1 MIPHTSLP
9 LESLGWQEELSRAIR
24 DPRELFR
31 LLELNPAYL
40 SKAIEAHG
48 DFKLMVPRPYL
59 ARMTRGDINDPL
71 LAQVLPTAAEL
82 VTTPGYSLDPLG
94 ESEANPAPG
103 LIHKYHG
110 RVLLIAS
117 PACAIHCRY
126 CFRRHFPY
134 ELNQPGRRQWSQA
147 LDYIDQDLSIR
158 EVILSG
164 GDPLAAND
172 QLLSWLVKEIAA
184 IPHVRRLRVHTRFP
198 VVIPQRINQSC
209 LGWLSATRLKVV
221 FVLHVNHPQELDDD
235 IARSVSKLRAANVD
249 VLNQSV
255 ILRGVNDCAETLAD
269 LSEKLH
275 QTGVLPYYLHQLDA
289 VQGAAHFSMSKN
301 QLKLLQTELLGRL
314 PGYLVP
320 KFVREEA
327 GADSKQL
334 L

>member
-1 MIPHTSLP
+1 MIPHTTLS
-9 LESLGWQEELSRAIR
+9 LESLGWQEELSRAVR

-31 LLELNPAYL
+31 LLELNPQYL
-40 SKAIEAHG
+40 SETIEAHG
-48 DFKLMVPRPYL
+48 DFKLMVPHPYL
-59 ARMTRGDINDPL
+59 ARMTKGDINDPL
-71 LAQVLPTAAEL
+71 LAQVLPAGAEL
-82 VTTPGYSLDPLG
+82 ATVPGYNRDPLG
-94 ESEANPAPG
+94 ESEANPVQG

-117 PACAIHCRY
+117 PACAVHCRY

-134 ELNQPGRRQWSQA
+134 QLNQPGRKQWSQA
-147 LDYIDQDLSIR
+147 LDYIAKDPSIR

-172 QLLSWLVKEIAA
+172 QHLHWLVSEIAT

-198 VVIPQRINQSC
+198 VVIPQRIDQAC
-209 LGWLSATRLKVV
+209 LRWLSATHLKVV
-221 FVLHVNHPQELDDD
+221 VVLHVNHPRELDAEVAGAA
-235 IARSVSKLRAANVD
+235 ARMRHAGIDL
-249 VLNQSV
+249 LNQSV
-255 ILRGVNDCAETLAD
+255 LLRGINDCAQTLAD

-275 QTGVLPYYLHQLDA
+275 RAGILPYYLHQLDT
-289 VQGAAHFSMSKN
+289 VQGAAHFAVTGRR
-301 QLKLLQTELLGRL
+301 LKQLQTQLMERL

-327 GADSKQL
+327 GASSKQL

>member
-31 LLELNPAYL
+31 LLELNPEYL

-59 ARMTRGDINDPL
+59 AKMTRGNINDPL

-82 VTTPGYSLDPLG
+82 VTTPGYSQDPLG
-94 ESEANPAPG
+94 ESETNPAPG

-117 PACAIHCRY
+117 PACAVHCRY

-147 LDYIDQDLSIR
+147 LKYIAEDVSIR

-184 IPHVRRLRVHTRFP
+184 ISHVRRLRVHTRFP

-209 LGWLSATRLKVV
+209 IDWLSATRLKVV

-235 IARSVSKLRAANVD
+235 IARSVSKLRTANVD

-255 ILRGVNDCAETLAD
+255 ILRGVNDRVETLAE

-289 VQGAAHFSMSKN
+289 VQGAAHFSISEKR
-301 QLKLLQTELLGRL
+301 LKQLQTELLERL

-320 KFVREEA
+320 KFVREEIGA
-327 GADSKQL
+327 GSKQL